1 MSDKYSRRQ
10 IIAVGGISGL
20 SGCLDRVP
28 GLGDDEPEDPEI
40 HADMAARAAEA
51 EAEILDD
58 ELLLEYEEA
67 DERVIADSARVRLTI
82 LREVGIGDA
91 QEYRVSAEADLGRNI
106 DDLEGY
112 VEEDR
117 GTLVDKLSEPS
128 YDMTTVVFEHLEDY
142 DAQERN
148 VHQTRITQ
156 YQTRFH
162 GRNDNFV
169 RYRIIS
175 EQLREFE
182 EEEEYLEHFVDNAQ
196 VHIDGDTY

>member
-10 IIAVGGISGL
+10 IIALGGISSL

-28 GLGDDEPEDPEI
+28 GLGDDEPEEPEI
-40 HADMAARAAEA
+40 HADMAVRAEEA
-51 EAEILDD
+51 EAEILED
-58 ELLLEYEEA
+58 ELLLDYEEA
-67 DERVIADSARVRLTI
+67 DERVIADSARVELTI
-82 LREVGIGDA
+82 LRDVGIGDA

-117 GTLVDKLSEPS
+117 QTLIDKLSEPS
-128 YDMTTVVFEHLEDY
+128 YDMTTVVFEHLEEY
-142 DAQERN
+142 DAEERN
-148 VHQTRITQ
+148 VHQTRLTQ

-162 GRNDNFV
+162 GRNENFV
-169 RYRIIS
+169 RYRISS

-182 EEEEYLEHFVDNAQ
+182 EEEDYLEHFIDNAE

>member
-20 SGCLDRVP
+20 SGCLNRVP
-28 GLGDDEPEDPEI
+28 GIGDEDPEDPEI

-51 EAEILDD
+51 EAEILED

-67 DERVIADSARVRLTI
+67 DERVIADSARVELTI
-82 LREVGIGDA
+82 LRDVGIGDA

-117 GTLVDKLSEPS
+117 ETLVDKLSEPS

-142 DAQERN
+142 DAEERN

-162 GRNDNFV
+162 GRNENFV
-169 RYRIIS
+169 RYRVSS
-175 EQLREFE
+175 EQLRDLE
-182 EEEEYLEHFVDNAQ
+182 EEEDYLEHFIDNAE

>member
-40 HADMAARAAEA
+40 HADMAVRAEEA

-148 VHQTRITQ
+148 VHQTQITQ

>member
-10 IIAVGGISGL
+10 IIALGGISSL

-28 GLGDDEPEDPEI
+28 GLGDDEPEEPEI
-40 HADMAARAAEA
+40 HADMAVRAEEA
-51 EAEILDD
+51 EAEILED
-58 ELLLEYEEA
+58 ELLLDYEEA
-67 DERVIADSARVRLTI
+67 DERVIADSARVELTI
-82 LREVGIGDA
+82 LRDVGIGDA
-91 QEYRVSAEADLGRNI
+91 QEYRVSAKADLGRNI

-117 GTLVDKLSEPS
+117 QTLIDKLSEPS
-128 YDMTTVVFEHLEDY
+128 YDMTTVVFEHLEEY
-142 DAQERN
+142 DAEERN
-148 VHQTRITQ
+148 VHQTRLTQ

-162 GRNDNFV
+162 GRNENFV
-169 RYRIIS
+169 RYRISS

-182 EEEEYLEHFVDNAQ
+182 EEEDYLEHFIDNAE

>member
-10 IIAVGGISGL
+10 IIAVGGISSL
-20 SGCLDRVP
+20 SGCLNSVP
-28 GLGDDEPEDPEI
+28 GIGDEDPEDPEI

-51 EAEILDD
+51 EAEILED

-162 GRNDNFV
+162 GRNENFV
-169 RYRIIS
+169 RYRVSS
-175 EQLREFE
+175 EQIRDLE